1 MLFRSGDTAAGFDQA
16 LPGFGPFGTAGQH
29 CFDPQHPTYRRIAAM
44 NALRTRFPALRQ
56 GRQYQR
62 PIAFLDYPFGFYSGG
77 EIIAWSR
84 ILDDEEVLCV
94 LNPHGN
100 QARGADVLVD
110 ATLTPAGRFT
120 VVLNSEAANPQSFTG
135 TNATGSTV
143 NIKRHP
149 DGSAYV
155 EIRQLGPSEILVLS
169 NQPTAR
175 EGGLRR

>member
-1 MLFRSGDTAAGFDQA
+1 
-16 LPGFGPFGTAGQH
+16 
-29 CFDPQHPTYRRIAAM
+29 M
-44 NALRTRFPALRQ
+44 NSLRARFPALRQ

-62 PIAFLDYPFGFYSGG
+62 PISFLGYPFGIYGGG

-110 ATLTPAGRFT
+110 ASLTPAGILT
-120 VVLNSEAANPQSFTG
+120 VVLNSEAVNPHSFTG
-135 TNATGSTV
+135 SNATGSTV
-143 NIKRHP
+143 KIKRLP

-155 EIRQLGPSEILVLS
+155 EIRELGPSEILVLS
-169 NQPTAR
+169 NQPKAR
-175 EGGLRR
+175 VGGIQS